1 MIRKGSGNYP
11 TSSERCNTQIYNSI
25 TNDKVAI
32 KQRLRSIIG
41 VMVFGLTEASK
52 VKVGLESGLRSI
64 KGVIVVVEM
73 WED

>member
-1 MIRKGSGNYP
+1 
-11 TSSERCNTQIYNSI
+11 
-25 TNDKVAI
+25 
-32 KQRLRSIIG
+32 
-41 VMVFGLTEASK
+41 MVFGLTEASK